1 MADLVAGGG
10 SFFCNDASEEFLI
23 KFLNFYTD
31 YVFILDENAGLLF
44 ANDSAL
50 AALGYE
56 FKDIA
61 GKSVYEIHP
70 ERFRNDAA
78 LFIKEM
84 FEGSRQ
90 YCPFPL
96 LTSAGAEI
104 PVETRVMKNFWRSRP
119 ALFIISKDISDERE
133 MRTALYESEQR
144 WDFALQGSGDGVWD
158 WNAVTNEVFFSK
170 QWKKMLGFEE
180 HEITASLDEWEKRV
194 HPDDLKDVYR
204 DLNAHLNGETE
215 YYRNEHRVLAK
226 DGSYIWILDRGKVI
240 SRTADGKPRRIIGT
254 HTDITY
260 RKLAERELA
269 HKEKML
275 EAIALATSELLENR
289 DFKSAISRALPIL
302 GNAAEVDRVYLFE
315 NAYDYEGNGYTSQ
328 SFEWNS
334 GAENPQIDNPELQ
347 GLPFDA
353 IKEFVEP
360 LKNNEPFTAVISAL
374 KDGQLKEILAAQQ
387 IRSVF
392 ILPIMVDEKFWGFVG
407 FDDCKTEREWRSSEV
422 SILKAFSVSI
432 SRAIERGIAETE
444 MARAREKAESAN
456 VAKGRFLAN
465 MSHEIRTPMNG
476 VLGFLDLLEE
486 SELTPVQREFVR
498 QAHTSSELLLYLIND
513 ILDFSKIEAGKL
525 SMEIINFDL
534 PGLVKDAAA
543 MLAPKAAAKNVSLRL
558 EIDSGV
564 AHEVAGDPARL
575 KQILNNIISN
585 AVKFTHFG
593 AIEVKVFTEEDSGDS
608 ALIRFEVRDTGI
620 GISSDGIANLFKP
633 FSQADDSTTRKYGG
647 TGLGLAISKE
657 LARMMNG
664 DIKVES
670 SEGLGSTFILTARF
684 QVIRRGH
691 EFDSRRA
698 SLKKSKILIAG
709 CEPDGCAAAAALL
722 KSEGCEIHTADTI
735 ARALVTLVGEAG
747 VSRPFN
753 LIIADS
759 LINGATVCELASA
772 VNSIARFRGVKII
785 VIRSAQEMAG
795 TSKGCETCFCGSL
808 VRPVNSGSLITDI
821 IEAVCAEE
829 ASLNHVSAAAGDSSP
844 DIKFP
849 ATGAVKKAPARKLDI
864 LLAEDNEINRK
875 LIGAML
881 QSRGYRFEFA
891 ANGKE
896 AFEKCAAK
904 KYDIVFMDC
913 QMPVMDGYESARMI
927 RSSVSEDKKPYI
939 VAMTANAMRGDRE
952 KCLAAEMDEYISK
965 PIDFKAFFE
974 LLQRRACEKYGA
986 GKGPVEIDLDE
997 IYKTFRDETG
1007 LEDADARD
1015 LFFDYVNSLS
1025 LNLKIIEDALNRA
1038 DFKTV
1043 KSLAHQL
1050 KGSAGTMKFHHLA
1063 ERLIEF
1069 EEKAISGDI
1078 FECRNIYRTIKHM
1091 FE

>member
-1 MADLVAGGG
+1 MADLMIDGG

-23 KFLNFYTD
+23 KFLNFYSD
-31 YVFILDENAGLLF
+31 YVFILNENSEILF
-44 ANDSAL
+44 ANNSAL

-61 GKSVYEIHP
+61 GKNVCEIHP
-70 ERFRNDAA
+70 ERFRSEAA

-84 FEGSRQ
+84 FEGSRE
-90 YCPFPL
+90 YCPFPF

-104 PVETRVMKNFWRSRP
+104 PVETRVMKGLWRSRP
-119 ALFIISKDISDERE
+119 SLFVISKDISGERQ

-144 WDFALQGSGDGVWD
+144 WNFALQGSGDGVWD
-158 WNAVTNEVFFSK
+158 WNAVTDEVFFSR

-194 HPDDLKDVYR
+194 HPEDLEDVYR

-215 YYRNEHRVLAK
+215 YYRNEHRVLTK

-240 SRTADGKPRRIIGT
+240 SRTADGKPKRVIGT

-260 RKLAERELA
+260 RKIAERELA

-302 GNAAEVDRVYLFE
+302 GSAADVDRVYLFE
-315 NAYDYEGNGYTSQ
+315 NTYDYEGKGYTSQ

-334 GAENPQIDNPELQ
+334 GAEKAQIDNPELQ
-347 GLPFDA
+347 GLSFDY
-353 IKEFVEP
+353 IKEFIEP
-360 LKNNEPFTAVISAL
+360 LKNNEPFTAAVSEL
-374 KDGQLKEILAAQQ
+374 KDGQLKDILAAQR

-392 ILPIMVDEKFWGFVG
+392 ILPIMVNEIFWGFVG
-407 FDDCKTEREWRSSEV
+407 FDDCKTERKWRNSEV

-432 SRAIERGIAETE
+432 ARAIERGIVETE

-465 MSHEIRTPMNG
+465 MSHEIRTPMNA
-476 VLGFLDLLEE
+476 VLGFLDLLDE
-486 SELTPVQREFVR
+486 SELSPVQREFVR

-534 PGLVKDAAA
+534 PGLVKDAVA
-543 MLAPKAAAKNVSLRL
+543 MLEPKAAAKNVSLRL
-558 EIDSGV
+558 EIDPGV

-585 AVKFTHFG
+585 AVKFTHRG
-593 AIEVKVFTEEDSGDS
+593 AICVKVFNAEETYDSV
-608 ALIRFEVRDTGI
+608 LVCFEVRDTGI
-620 GISSDGIANLFKP
+620 GISPGGIDNLFKP

-670 SEGLGSTFILTARF
+670 AEGIGSTFILTARF

-691 EFDSRRA
+691 EFDPRRE

-709 CEPDGCAAAAALL
+709 SDPACSAAAAAVL
-722 KSEGCEIHTADTI
+722 KNEGCEIHTADTI
-735 ARALVTLVGEAG
+735 ARALVTLVGETG
-747 VSRPFN
+747 ISRPFN
-753 LIIADS
+753 LIIADE
-759 LINGATVCELASA
+759 LINGAAVCELASA
-772 VNSIARFRGVKII
+772 VNSIARLRGVKILA
-785 VIRSAQEMAG
+785 IRSAEYNAG
-795 TSKGCETCFCGSL
+795 AFKGCEICYCGRIVKPVDPAAL
-808 VRPVNSGSLITDI
+808 VNGV
-821 IEAVCAEE
+821 IEAVCAPENLLKP
-829 ASLNHVSAAAGDSSP
+829 AIVPAADGPGPVSSP
-844 DIKFP
+844 S
-849 ATGAVKKAPARKLDI
+849 GLEAVKNAPARKLDI
-864 LLAEDNEINRK
+864 LLAEDNEMNRK
-875 LIGAML
+875 LIGSML
-881 QSRGYRFEFA
+881 QSRGYRFEFVSD
-891 ANGKE
+891 GKE

-927 RSSVSEDKKPYI
+927 RLSVAKDKKPYI

-952 KCLAAEMDEYISK
+952 KCLAAGMDEYISK
-965 PIDFKAFFE
+965 PIDFKLFFE

-986 GKGPVEIDLDE
+986 GKGPLEIDLDE
-997 IYKTFRDETG
+997 IYK
-1007 LEDADARD
+1007 
-1015 LFFDYVNSLS
+1015 
-1025 LNLKIIEDALNRA
+1025 
-1038 DFKTV
+1038 
-1043 KSLAHQL
+1043 
-1050 KGSAGTMKFHHLA
+1050 
-1063 ERLIEF
+1063 
-1069 EEKAISGDI
+1069 
-1078 FECRNIYRTIKHM
+1078 
-1091 FE
+1091 